1 MTQLFVIKLTLEN
14 EDDGLFIPQHERSN
28 SPHSPMPLL
37 TPTKQ
42 PSPVLVSGFNT
53 LSAFIIIIVF
63 CFRDLN
69 KNSNSHYP
77 QENKSLST
85 LCVLFYEGN
94 NAKYIYIQDNIFSP
108 GNESIN
114 ISNIVGLKYQK
125 NKMVVL

>member
-1 MTQLFVIKLTLEN
+1 MMQLFVIKLTLEN

-28 SPHSPMPLL
+28 SLHSPMPLL

-53 LSAFIIIIVF
+53 LSTSIIIIVS
-63 CFRDLN
+63 CFGDLN

-85 LCVLFYEGN
+85 LCFLFYEGN
-94 NAKYIYIQDNIFSP
+94 NAKYIYTYRTMYFLQ
-108 GNESIN
+108 EME
-114 ISNIVGLKYQK
+114 V
-125 NKMVVL
+125 

>member
-14 EDDGLFIPQHERSN
+14 EDDGLFIPQHERSI
-28 SPHSPMPLL
+28 SPHSPMPLS

-42 PSPVLVSGFNT
+42 PSSVLVSGFNT

-63 CFRDLN
+63 CCGDLN

-85 LCVLFYEGN
+85 PCILFYEEN
-94 NAKYIYIQDNIFSP
+94 NAKYIYTYRTI
-108 GNESIN
+108 
-114 ISNIVGLKYQK
+114 
-125 NKMVVL
+125 

>member
-14 EDDGLFIPQHERSN
+14 EDGGLFIPQQERNN
-28 SPHSPMPLL
+28 SLHSPTPLL

-53 LSAFIIIIVF
+53 LSAFIIIVAF

-77 QENKSLST
+77 QGNKSLST

-94 NAKYIYIQDNIFSP
+94 NATTGQYIFSR
-108 GNESIN
+108 
-114 ISNIVGLKYQK
+114 K
-125 NKMVVL
+125 